1 MVMMMMPMIRSCMMV
16 RRRGLS
22 HGIVTTGRLRVGRLD
37 PGRQGQPDFCFKQG
51 AGACQR
57 KLQLE
62 LAVRIR
68 KVSLVEIVDG
78 DVTPVALGW
87 RVECELDLPP
97 AKGLVRTEVLSVE
110 KREREIDVHS
120 HSL

>member
-1 MVMMMMPMIRSCMMV
+1 MMMMPMIRSCMMV

-22 HGIVTTGRLRVGRLD
+22 YGIVTTGWLRVGRLD
-37 PGRQGQPDFCFKQG
+37 PRRQGQPDFCLKQG
-51 AGACQR
+51 AGASQR

-62 LAVRIR
+62 LSVCIR

-78 DVTPVALGW
+78 NVTPVALGW